1 VNYRKLEYEYEVKL
15 QQFRYLEREKEILYS
30 SFNQTVYEIH
40 QKTGLENLILEKKV
54 SNLKEDLE
62 IKDLQLH

>member
-1 VNYRKLEYEYEVKL
+1 MNYRKLEYEYEVKL

-40 QKTGLENLILEKKV
+40 QKTGIENLILEKKV

>member
-1 VNYRKLEYEYEVKL
+1 MNYRKLEYEYEVKL

-40 QKTGLENLILEKKV
+40 
-54 SNLKEDLE
+54 
-62 IKDLQLH
+62 

>member
-1 VNYRKLEYEYEVKL
+1 MNYRKLEYEYEVKL